1 MSDKELENLIYKHTL
16 LNAIKHDG
24 KAEVGPVIS
33 KVLGERP
40 ELKKNAKEIAE
51 LVKRIVNQVNSMT
64 IEDQLRELRE
74 KFPEELREEKREVKE
89 EKKLPPLPNVKG
101 KVVTR
106 FAPNPDGP
114 LHLGNARAAV
124 LSFEYAQMY
133 NGDFILR
140 FDDTDPKIKK
150 PLLPAYEWIKQDLNW
165 LGISWKTEFKASSR
179 IERYY
184 EIAKTLIS
192 KGFAYVDTCG
202 EEVFKKFKAAAGK
215 AKEPECLHRSSPP
228 EVNLELWEKMLNR
241 EFNEGQAVVRIK
253 TDLSLPDPSQRDWVM
268 LRIINTEK
276 NPHPIVGDKYWVWPT
291 YNFASPI
298 DDHDFFVTHVLRAK
312 EHMSNT
318 EKQRWIY
325 KYLGWEEP
333 TVIQFGRLKL
343 EGFMMSKSKIKGLI
357 EKGIGTIDDPR
368 LPTLAGLRRRGI
380 LPETIKEIIISVGIK
395 VSDATISYQNIAAE
409 NRKKLDIIAKR
420 LMFVTEDAQKFKLN
434 IPEKITAKI
443 PYHPTKDLG
452 FRTISVEPG
461 DYVYLNKEDV
471 KEGEVLRLMEC
482 CNVKVKGD
490 QLDFISRD
498 INDARKLNAKIVQW
512 VKVKEAVDTVV
523 IKPNNDNSE
532 LLEIKGYSEHAI
544 SELSIGEIIQFVRF
558 GFVRIDNKNDERTI
572 TTVFAH
578 D

>member
-40 ELKKNAKEIAE
+40 ELKKNAKEIVE
-51 LVKRIVNQVNSMT
+51 LVKKIVNQVNSMT

-150 PLLPAYEWIKQDLNW
+150 PLLDAYEWIKQDLNW

-202 EEVFKKFKAAAGK
+202 EDVFKKFKASAGK
-215 AKEPECLHRSSPP
+215 AKEPDCLHRSSPP
-228 EVNLELWEKMLNR
+228 EVNLELWGKMLNR

-276 NPHPIVGDKYWVWPT
+276 NPHPLVGDKYWVWPT

-298 DDHDFFVTHVLRAK
+298 DDHDFSVTHVLRAK

-380 LPETIKEIIISVGIK
+380 LPETIKEIIIDVGIK

-409 NRKKLDIIAKR
+409 NRKKLDMIAKR
-420 LMFVTEDAQKFKLN
+420 LMFVTEDARKFKLN
-434 IPEKITAKI
+434 IPEKITVKI

-452 FRTISVEPG
+452 YRTISVEPG

-471 KEGEVLRLMEC
+471 KEGDVIRLMEC
-482 CNVKVKGD
+482 CNAKVKED

-512 VKVKEAVDTVV
+512 VKVKEAVDTIV

-532 LLEIKGYSEHAI
+532 LLEIKGYSERAI

-558 GFVRIDNKNDERTI
+558 GFVRIDNKNDERIITI
-572 TTVFAH
+572 FAH